1 MNLRKNEES
10 AMEISQN
17 SIKQALSKL
26 MHPEINY
33 SLVDLGIIKDVAFE
47 KNKVMVTLKV
57 PFLDV
62 PIRDHLI
69 QMIRGS
75 VSDLN
80 EAFKTEINLQQM
92 SQQERDEFMKKVKK
106 GWKL

>member
-1 MNLRKNEES
+1 MT
-10 AMEISQN
+10 EISQE
-17 SIKQALSKL
+17 SVEKALSEL

-33 SLVDLGIIKDVAFE
+33 SLVDLGMIKDIAFGQ
-47 KNKVMVTLKV
+47 NKVSVILKV

-69 QMIRGS
+69 QMIKES

-80 EAFKTEINLQQM
+80 EAVETEINIEQM
-92 SQQERDEFMKKVKK
+92 SQQERDEFRKKAKK

>member
-1 MNLRKNEES
+1 MT
-10 AMEISQN
+10 EISQK
-17 SIKQALSKL
+17 SVEKALSKL

-33 SLVDLGIIKDVAFE
+33 SLVDLGMIKDVALE
-47 KNKVMVTLKV
+47 QNKVMVTLIV

-69 QMIRGS
+69 QMIKES

-80 EAFKTEINLQQM
+80 ETVETEINLQQM
-92 SQQERDEFMKKVKK
+92 SQQERDEFRKKAKK
-106 GWKL
+106 GWKF

>member
-1 MNLRKNEES
+1 MT
-10 AMEISQN
+10 EISQK
-17 SIKQALSKL
+17 SVEKALSKL

-33 SLVDLGIIKDVAFE
+33 SLVDLGMIKDTAFRQ
-47 KNKVMVTLKV
+47 NKVSVILKV

-69 QMIRGS
+69 QMIKES

-80 EAFKTEINLQQM
+80 EAVETEINLQQM
-92 SQQERDEFMKKVKK
+92 SQQERDEFRKKAKK
-106 GWKL
+106 GWKF

>member
-1 MNLRKNEES
+1 
-10 AMEISQN
+10 MEISQK
-17 SIKQALSKL
+17 SVEKTLSKL

-33 SLVDLGIIKDVAFE
+33 SLVDLGMIKDVAFE
-47 KNKVMVTLKV
+47 QNKVKVTLKV

-69 QMIRGS
+69 QMIKES

-80 EAFKTEINLQQM
+80 EVVESEVNLQQM
-92 SQQERDEFMKKVKK
+92 SQQERDEFMKKAKK

>member
-1 MNLRKNEES
+1 MT
-10 AMEISQN
+10 EISQK
-17 SIKQALSKL
+17 SVEKALSKL

-33 SLVDLGIIKDVAFE
+33 SLVDLGMIKDIAFVQ
-47 KNKVMVTLKV
+47 NKVSVILKV

-69 QMIRGS
+69 QMMKES

-80 EAFKTEINLQQM
+80 EAVETEINLQQM
-92 SQQERDEFMKKVKK
+92 SQQERDEFRKKAEK
-106 GWKL
+106 GWKR

>member
-1 MNLRKNEES
+1 MTK
-10 AMEISQN
+10 ISQK
-17 SIKQALSKL
+17 SVEKALSKL

-33 SLVDLGIIKDVAFE
+33 SLVDLGMIKDVAFE
-47 KNKVMVTLKV
+47 ENKVMVTLKV

-69 QMIRGS
+69 QMIKGS

-80 EAFKTEINLQQM
+80 EGFKTEIDLQQM
-92 SQQERDEFMKKVKK
+92 SQQERDEFMKKAKK

>member
-1 MNLRKNEES
+1 MT
-10 AMEISQN
+10 EISQK
-17 SIKQALSKL
+17 SVEKALSKL

-33 SLVDLGIIKDVAFE
+33 SLVDLGMIKDTAFRQ
-47 KNKVMVTLKV
+47 NKVSVILKV

-69 QMIRGS
+69 QMIKES

-80 EAFKTEINLQQM
+80 ETVETEINLQQM
-92 SQQERDEFMKKVKK
+92 SQQERDEFRKKAKK
-106 GWKL
+106 GWKF

>member
-1 MNLRKNEES
+1 M
-10 AMEISQN
+10 MEISQN
-17 SIKQALSKL
+17 SVEKALSKL

-33 SLVDLGIIKDVAFE
+33 SLVDLGMIKDIAFE
-47 KNKVMVTLKV
+47 QNKVSVTLKV

-69 QMIRGS
+69 QMLKES
-75 VSDLN
+75 LSDLN
-80 EAFKTEINLQQM
+80 EVVESEINLQQM
-92 SQQERDEFMKKVKK
+92 SQQERDEFMKKAKK